1 MGSIKRIVMAAAGL
15 SVTSFL
21 FWASLSGF
29 FVQSIPI
36 GINSEK
42 EIHNA
47 LYGSQRGKITETR
60 WSAFGQS
67 DVVKYEDTDY
77 MDIFIDGTAGTPM
90 YQFNGNFDDP
100 NSAVAD
106 LKATFPGFFP
116 FIFLKD
122 TEKDTMLIIGPGG
135 GRDVLLGAMGGVRKI
150 TAVEVNKDLVDM
162 VRTFSEY
169 NGGIY
174 TSYDNISVIVDEGRS
189 FLKRQ
194 KEQYDI
200 IMLCLPV
207 TNTSRSVE
215 GYAMTENFLL
225 TVDSIGDYL
234 DHLTDEGRLMIIAH
248 GDLSMMKLLSIS
260 LSALNARGVI
270 SSEAMKQI
278 YMVGSGQYPLF
289 VLKKTPFTIDET
301 FARYKA
307 VSAFGYDYSSSF
319 FPYIEK
325 SRILNTALQALGS
338 GETAFE
344 DVEKKVEKLGYDI
357 SFVTD
362 DRPFFYK
369 FERGMP
375 DPVLTVLYGSL
386 IVTVLVVSIPLLLY
400 WRKKGYLEQACPKDI
415 VNHQRNVITYIVL
428 FSMLGMGFMLVEI
441 SLAQRFVLF
450 LGKPVLSL
458 AVLLFSLLTGA
469 GIGSLY
475 SGRLPSN
482 KVVKGIATAA
492 LGIVGLILCY
502 NFIISFIF
510 SQLLGTNL
518 IFRLLA
524 TIIILIVLGVV
535 MGFPFPLSIRLLK
548 ERKMEQHIPWMW
560 GINGVSSVLGSALTI
575 VVAIYYGFTF
585 AFLLGAGC
593 YVVVFLLFRD
603 NRGCKVVNTN

>member
-1 MGSIKRIVMAAAGL
+1 MAAAGL

-593 YVVVFLLFRD
+593 YLVVFLLFRT
-603 NRGCKVVNTN
+603 NHVCKVTNIE